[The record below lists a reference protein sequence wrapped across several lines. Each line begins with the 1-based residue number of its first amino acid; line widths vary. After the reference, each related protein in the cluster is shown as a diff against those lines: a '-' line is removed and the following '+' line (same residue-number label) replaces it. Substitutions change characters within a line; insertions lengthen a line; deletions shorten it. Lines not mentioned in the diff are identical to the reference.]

1 MTTSTPVQ
9 NGAAKSIDRK
19 ALIFIIITTCLST
32 IGFGLI
38 NPVAPFLVTRYVT
51 DPNSA
56 GLVLGWLTSA
66 YAICQFIA
74 APGLGALS
82 DRYGRRPILLICLL
96 GSAVG
101 YLLLGIGGAL
111 WVLILGRV
119 IDGLTGGNF
128 GVAFA
133 YVADITPADERGRY
147 FGMIGAISGVAL
159 FLGPAIGGLLSKIS
173 IEAPLFVAA
182 AVTFANVL
190 LGLFF
195 MPESLPKEKRT
206 TKVNIAEL
214 NPLSILTKVGAIAQ
228 IRALLT
234 VSFLIALG
242 FGAVGGIGLLTK
254 DSLGWDA
261 AATGSIFVVVGI
273 TDIVVQ
279 GVLLQRLLKR
289 FSEAQIAI
297 AGMVGEV
304 IGLILIASVVAL
316 HSPAVLLLGTFMF
329 AMGDGLFGPSFNG
342 LLARGVDASAQGQVQ
357 GGNQAVQSLAH
368 IIGPLASG
376 EMYDR
381 LGHATPF
388 ISASVIAALAIVV
401 TTMALP
407 ALNRITKQ
415 TKSMPA

>member
-1 MTTSTPVQ
+1 MQSSTPVQ
-9 NGAAKSIDRK
+9 NGGKHIDRK
-19 ALIFIIITTCLST
+19 ALIFIIITTCLSG

-38 NPVAPFLVTRYVT
+38 TPVAPFLVTRYVS

-82 DRYGRRPILLICLL
+82 DRYGRRPILLVCLL
-96 GSAVG
+96 GSAIG

-111 WVLILGRV
+111 WILILGRV

-133 YVADITPADERGRY
+133 YIADITPADERGRY
-147 FGMIGAISGVAL
+147 FGFIGAISGVT
-159 FLGPAIGGLLSKIS
+159 FILGPAIGSLLSKIS
-173 IEAPLFVAA
+173 IEAPFYVAA

-228 IRALLT
+228 VRALLI
-234 VSFLIALG
+234 VGFLIALG
-242 FGAVGGIGLLTK
+242 FAAIGNIGLLTK
-254 DSLGWDA
+254 DTLGWDA
-261 AATGSIFVVVGI
+261 AATGSIFVLVGI

-304 IGLILIASVVAL
+304 IGMLLIASVVAI
-316 HSPAVLLLGTFMF
+316 HSPMPLLIGTVLF

-342 LLARGVDASAQGQVQ
+342 LLARSVDDSAQGQVQ
-357 GGNQAVQSLAH
+357 GGNQAVQSVAH
-368 IIGPLASG
+368 IIGPLAAG

-381 LGHATPF
+381 LGHSTPYMGG
-388 ISASVIAALAIVV
+388 AVIAALAVGVIS
-401 TTMALP
+401 MALP
-407 ALNRITKQ
+407 ALNRIAKQ
-415 TKSMPA
+415 AESTVA

>member
-1 MTTSTPVQ
+1 METSTHTKIS
-9 NGAAKSIDRK
+9 GGKGIDRK
-19 ALIFIIITTCLST
+19 ALIFIIITTCLGS

-38 NPVAPFLVTRYVT
+38 NPVAPFLVTRYVS

-111 WVLILGRV
+111 WVLILGRI

-133 YVADITPADERGRY
+133 YVADITPVDERGKY
-147 FGMIGAISGVAL
+147 FGMIGAIAGVAII
-159 FLGPAIGGLLSKIS
+159 LGPAIGGLASKIS
-173 IEAPLFVAA
+173 IEAPLYLAA

-206 TKVNIAEL
+206 TKVNIAQL
-214 NPLSILTKVGAIAQ
+214 NPLSILVKVGSIVQ
-228 IRALLT
+228 IRTLLA
-234 VSFLIALG
+234 VSFLTMLG
-242 FGAVGGIGLLTK
+242 FAAVIGLGLLTK
-254 DSLGWDA
+254 DTLGWDA
-261 AATGSIFVVVGI
+261 AATGSIFVLVGI
-273 TDIVVQ
+273 TDIIVQ
-279 GVLLQRLLKR
+279 GMLLQRLLKR

-297 AGMVGEV
+297 GGMAGEA
-304 IGLILIASVVAL
+304 IGLLLIGSIVFV
-316 HSPAVLLLGTFMF
+316 HSPVPLFIGTVIF
-329 AMGDGLFGPSFNG
+329 AMGDGLFGPTLNV
-342 LLARGVDASAQGQVQ
+342 LLARGVDASEQGQVQ
-357 GGNQAVQSLAH
+357 GGNQAVQSLAR

-381 LGHATPF
+381 LGHITPYLGG
-388 ISASVIAALAIVV
+388 SVIAVLAIGVI
-401 TTMALP
+401 TMALP
-407 ALNRITKQ
+407 TLSRTAKAAEPT
-415 TKSMPA
+415 SA